1 MLLVHTEKCKYC
13 LCDVFRAY
21 RFFSHFVLFV
31 KMQHALILD
40 LNVRNLRQ
48 QQARR
53 VYHPRSDPTEYLT
66 DFEFK
71 RHFRFNKESV
81 RRLAEMLDLEPPNN
95 RGLPLSPLQ
104 STCIALN
111 HFAGAHFT
119 RVSAYCGNVSYC
131 AAWNAVD
138 RVRDALCRLQDE
150 YILMPS
156 EEEMAATARRMEE
169 KFHLPRY
176 RNVLFC
182 QT

>member
-1 MLLVHTEKCKYC
+1 
-13 LCDVFRAY
+13 
-21 RFFSHFVLFV
+21 
-31 KMQHALILD
+31 MQHALILD

-138 RVRDALCRLQDE
+138 RVRDALCRLKDE
-150 YILMPS
+150 YIRMPS

-182 QT
+182 QTQNQNCTTQPHT